1 MKTKLNGFVFICPHV
16 TPNLQLAC
24 LHETQKAD
32 ILNND
37 FTDQES
43 GQICI

>member
-1 MKTKLNGFVFICPHV
+1 MELSFICPYV
-16 TPNLQLAC
+16 TPHLQLAC

-37 FTDQES
+37 FTEKES
-43 GQICI
+43 GQIFL